1 MSSNSSTPAQSS
13 KSLKGKSSK
22 PPKSSYASSSLFTPL
37 MQDAQARN
45 KDPYDVESS
54 DSSFEEGDRRF
65 DEYVLFLSFSCTGYD
80 LKYGKTGNLGI
91 VLNHVIA
98 TAVTRMKMCRE
109 GERQQLSWIIRSY

>member
-1 MSSNSSTPAQSS
+1 
-13 KSLKGKSSK
+13 
-22 PPKSSYASSSLFTPL
+22 

-54 DSSFEEGDRRF
+54 DSSFEEGNRRF
-65 DEYVLFLSFSCTGYD
+65 DEYVPVSLISCTGYD
-80 LKYGKTGNLGI
+80 LKYGRTGNFGI
-91 VLNHVIA
+91 LLNHGIA